1 MIGDKEHNNSF
12 WTRRVSVWHVIYWG
26 IILLI
31 LFIFLLCV
39 APGRINDDA
48 YHNFSFAA
56 TITSVV
62 LAVVSIVYSLQS
74 GLSSVVQLNSIKDV
88 ETKIRAEL
96 RKFSNLE
103 KSIKSAVKEGISP
116 LEASMG
122 RIQESQDYIQESQN
136 KNEEYWKEF
145 MANTQNGHNTPS
157 STSDSG
163 GKFACNKNVPII
175 FSVILYACAKSYESG
190 KMIPFNILE
199 GFFGARC
206 FYCNGAIHTLY
217 ILKPD
222 SLSIKPNTDPL
233 QVEVMK
239 FDYAYFGTMD
249 EFKKQIEDGM
259 SAILGK
265 DIINAL
271 DEYFDTKR
279 DEDVVS

>member
-1 MIGDKEHNNSF
+1 M
-12 WTRRVSVWHVIYWG
+12 WHLIYWG
-26 IILLI
+26 IIMLI
-31 LFIFLLCV
+31 LFIVLLCV

-88 ETKIRAEL
+88 ETRIRAEL

-145 MANTQNGHNTPS
+145 MANTQNGHNKPS

-175 FSVILYACAKSYESG
+175 FSVILYSCAKSYESG

-222 SLSIKPNTDPL
+222 SLSIKPNTDPS
-233 QVEVMK
+233 QVEVMN

-249 EFKKQIEDGM
+249 ELKKQIEDGM
-259 SAILGK
+259 STMLGK
-265 DIINAL
+265 DIIHAL